1 MLCVICANL
10 KNVNIIEE
18 LFFISTCTSYIKKNN
33 RLPIKTGVFSGEKN
47 AIFLE
52 HGASCFNILL
62 GRQQY
67 PGAYEGK
74 PYKKKDELSWDA
86 NSHV

>member
-1 MLCVICANL
+1 MLCVICANF

-18 LFFISTCTSYIKKNN
+18 FFFFISTRTSYIKKK
-33 RLPIKTGVFSGEKN
+33 RLPIKTGVFSGGKN

-74 PYKKKDELSWDA
+74 S
-86 NSHV
+86 